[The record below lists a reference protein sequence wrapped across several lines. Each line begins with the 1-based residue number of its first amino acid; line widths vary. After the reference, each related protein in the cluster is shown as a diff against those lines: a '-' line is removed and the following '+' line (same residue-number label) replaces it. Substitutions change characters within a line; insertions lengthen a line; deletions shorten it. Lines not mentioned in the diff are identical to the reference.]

1 MALAIYD
8 LCCAACGAKANDAQS
23 WGQVLPGEGGKDKP
37 IGNACGPCLE
47 VAEARWP
54 QSRWEDLIQK
64 PETRSRIKSM
74 AAVRSGKE
82 PMGFIPKTVESKGKT
97 SVRWV
102 NVEKP
107 LSITEFQSECK
118 TQHHPRD
125 LGVAV

>member
-1 MALAIYD
+1 MELAIYD
-8 LCCAACGAKANDAQS
+8 LCCAACGAKASDAQS
-23 WGQVLPGEGGKDKP
+23 WGQVFPGEGGKDKP

-64 PETRSRIKSM
+64 PDMRSRIKSM

-82 PMGFIPKTVESKGKT
+82 PADFIPKTVESKVKT

-107 LSITEFQSECK
+107 MSIPELQPESK
-118 TQHHPRD
+118 ANQHQ
-125 LGVAV
+125 